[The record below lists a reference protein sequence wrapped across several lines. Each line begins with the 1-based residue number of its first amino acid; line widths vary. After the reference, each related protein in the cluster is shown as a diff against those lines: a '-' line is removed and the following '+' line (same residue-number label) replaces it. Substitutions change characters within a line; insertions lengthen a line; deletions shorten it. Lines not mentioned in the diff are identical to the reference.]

1 MSRVIDVLREQ
12 GLSPRLAREAMT
24 SGKVRLR
31 GVPVADGGRF
41 CTAAEL
47 KYDPSAPRVQMG
59 RDAIFLQVS
68 PRWVVVWKPSGMLSV
83 RAPGREGEPTV
94 VGAVARQFG
103 EAHAVHRLDEGT
115 SGCMLVAR
123 DPEAQEAL
131 KALFEAHNVER
142 RYLALAHGRVAREPR
157 RIQSVLIRD
166 RGDGRRGSAIGPS
179 REGKP
184 AETEITGLQPVQ
196 LSGGACTLVEARLFT
211 GRTHQVRIHL
221 SEAGTP
227 VLGDS
232 LYAPRAVSERFP
244 RLALH
249 AAVLGFAD
257 PFTGAA
263 VRWDTGL
270 PDDIDRAVRGA
281 TGSTS

>member
-1 MSRVIDVLREQ
+1 MARVIDLLRER
-12 GLSPRLAREAMT
+12 GLTPRQAREAMA
-24 SGKVRLR
+24 SGKVRVR
-31 GVPVADGGRF
+31 GVPVADGGRQ
-41 CTAAEL
+41 CDPEEL
-47 KYDPSAPRVQMG
+47 RFEPSAARLLVG
-59 RDAIFLQVS
+59 RDAAFLQVS

-83 RAPGREGEPTV
+83 RAPGREDEPTV

-123 DPEAQEAL
+123 DLEAQEAL
-131 KALFEAHNVER
+131 KALFERHDVER
-142 RYLALAHGRVAREPR
+142 RYLAFAHGRVPGETR

-166 RGDGRRGSAIGPS
+166 RGDGRRGSALGPT
-179 REGKP
+179 RDGKP
-184 AETEITGLQPVQ
+184 ADTELRGLRPVQ
-196 LSGGACTLVEARLFT
+196 VRGGACTLVEARLHT

-221 SEAGTP
+221 SEAGHA

-232 LYAPRAVSERFP
+232 LYGARPVAERFP

-249 AAVLGFAD
+249 AAVLGFTD
-257 PFTGAA
+257 PFGAGL

-270 PDDIDRAVRGA
+270 PDDMDRAVRGA
-281 TGSTS
+281 SHAGG